1 MLVFNEKFKKDMI
14 DYILRSSENEN
25 KNKYFF
31 IICDNI
37 LYSDKDNTVFD
48 YLISQIGIDKFI
60 EIVYGTDYGTA
71 FDRIIYH
78 INPNSIMKLDRRQ
91 IDIIKYTIFIE
102 LLNIYSKKMSLDE
115 FKELLIKLFSI
126 QDKSFMTNIDNFLD
140 ELFNFFTNF
149 YSKIQPSFRLLEF
162 LLENKE
168 KLRDFIRIF
177 KNFFTVSQHFIYS
190 IIREIIGNNETQTDL
205 FRNV

>member
-1 MLVFNEKFKKDMI
+1 MKNFQGILDAIFNGNLELIRIYKILVFNEKFKKDMI

-37 LYSDKDNTVFD
+37 LYSDKDNKVFD

-78 INPNSIMKLDRRQ
+78 INR
-91 IDIIKYTIFIE
+91 
-102 LLNIYSKKMSLDE
+102 
-115 FKELLIKLFSI
+115 
-126 QDKSFMTNIDNFLD
+126 
-140 ELFNFFTNF
+140 
-149 YSKIQPSFRLLEF
+149 
-162 LLENKE
+162 
-168 KLRDFIRIF
+168 
-177 KNFFTVSQHFIYS
+177 
-190 IIREIIGNNETQTDL
+190 
-205 FRNV
+205 